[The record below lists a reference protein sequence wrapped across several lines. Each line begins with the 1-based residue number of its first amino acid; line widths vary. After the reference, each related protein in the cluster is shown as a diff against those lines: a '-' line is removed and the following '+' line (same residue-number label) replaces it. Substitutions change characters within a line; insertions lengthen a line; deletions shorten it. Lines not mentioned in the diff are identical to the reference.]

1 MCFDKL
7 MIRLRVKPRIQ
18 RQGRRTQIQTYTMT
32 KGKKPR
38 KGFGQNRCI
47 MCVDRF
53 RRYRTYNESMIIG
66 DRQFFFTFLVFVS

>member
-7 MIRLRVKPRIQ
+7 MIRLRIKPRVQ
-18 RQGRRTQIQTYTMT
+18 RQGGCAQIQTNTIA
-32 KGKKPR
+32 KSKKTR
-38 KGFGQNRCI
+38 KNFGQNRCI

-66 DRQFFFTFLVFVS
+66 NRQFFFTFLVFVS

>member
-7 MIRLRVKPRIQ
+7 MIRLRIKPRIQ
-18 RQGRRTQIQTYTMT
+18 RQGGRTQIQTNTMA
-32 KGKKPR
+32 KSKKTG

-53 RRYRTYNESMIIG
+53 RRYRTYNKSMIIG
-66 DRQFFFTFLVFVS
+66 NRQFFFTFLVFVS